1 MTMKASKKSIG
12 KLFAISLLKSL
23 VAICILL
30 AVGFGSYKISY
41 YFLSKGGTELKP
53 NQDNIQQIIKEA
65 QTEDISKN
73 LIYVCDE
80 KDQITHM
87 MVEICNTNTNNMDY
101 VTIPTKND
109 YTIPTTMYRKLCTI
123 SENIPQIM
131 RISKIKQYFDDED
144 QAYGYGLL
152 IVEKMIGTSLS
163 YYTVLSEEVYNN
175 HYQEVKVKVSYK
187 KTEDEDALAT
197 PTPLASDGTSVSS
210 STKTKMKI
218 SCASE
223 AYVNQLKDIQGDE
236 KKIAEFIQAQYD
248 RVNSN
253 LTVTNKIGYIESYEK
268 MDVDLFHY
276 WGVPGSYEGKL
287 FVVDTK
293 AAKMFLKNLI
303 ENVTPYTEPQDL
315 TTTQKTTA
323 QPAAT
328 KNPSSKGKSKKEVS
342 SKGLNILVLNGSKI
356 TGLAAKT
363 QQMLQEKGYTVP
375 EVGDYK
381 KETLTRTNIIVKEE
395 GQGEDLV
402 KYFKDPKVTVGMV
415 EEGYDIQIILGT
427 ADANQ

>member
-1 MTMKASKKSIG
+1 MAGSKKNIA
-12 KLFAISLLKSL
+12 KLFGMSLLKSL
-23 VAICILL
+23 AAICILL

-41 YFLSKGGTELKP
+41 YFLSKGATEVKT
-53 NQDNIQQIIKEA
+53 DEDSIQEIIKEA
-65 QTEDISKN
+65 KTEDISKN
-73 LIYVCDE
+73 LIYVCNE

-87 MVEICNTNTNNMDY
+87 MVEICNKNTNNMDY

-131 RISKIKQYFDDED
+131 RISKIKQYFDDEE

-163 YYTVLSEEVYNN
+163 YYTVLDEAVYNN
-175 HYQEVKVKVSYK
+175 HYQETKVRVSYK
-187 KTEDEDALAT
+187 KTESGDSKAT
-197 PTPLASDGTSVSS
+197 PEPSASPSGSS
-210 STKTKMKI
+210 AKTKMKI

-223 AYVNQLKDIQGDE
+223 SYINQLKDIQGDE
-236 KKIAEFIQAQYD
+236 KKIADFIKAQYD

-253 LTVTNKIGYIESYEK
+253 LTVTNKIGYIESYQQ
-268 MDVDLFHY
+268 MNVDYFHY
-276 WGVPGSYEGKL
+276 WGVPGSYDGKL

-293 AAKMFLKNLI
+293 AAKKFFKNLV
-303 ENVTPYTEPQDL
+303 NNPTPYTEAQDL
-315 TTTQKTTA
+315 TITQKTTTS
-323 QPAAT
+323 AT
-328 KNPSSKGKSKKEVS
+328 AGPKSSKKPKKSAS
-342 SKGLNILVLNGSKI
+342 SKGLKILVLNGSKI
-356 TGLAAKT
+356 TGLAGKT
-363 QQMLQEKGYTVP
+363 QQKLQEKGYTVP
-375 EVGDYK
+375 EVGDYS
-381 KETLTRTNIIVKEE
+381 KETLTKTQIIVKKE

-402 KYFKDPKVTVGMV
+402 KYFKNPKVTVGMV

>member
-1 MTMKASKKSIG
+1 MKASKKSIW
-12 KLFAISLLKSL
+12 KLFAMSLLKSL
-23 VAICILL
+23 VAICVLL

-41 YFLSKGGTELKP
+41 YFLSKGATEIKT
-53 NQDNIQQIIKEA
+53 DKDSIQQIIKDA

-73 LIYVCDE
+73 LIYVCNE

-87 MVEICNTNTNNMDY
+87 MVEICNTDTNNMDY
-101 VTIPTKND
+101 VTIPTKID

-131 RISKIKQYFDDED
+131 RISKIKQYFDDEE

-163 YYTVLSEEVYNN
+163 YYTVLSEEVYQN

-187 KTEDEDALAT
+187 KTQDPNAT
-197 PTPLASDGTSVSS
+197 ASPVPEASEPPSS
-210 STKTKMKI
+210 STSTKTKMKI

-223 AYVNQLKDIQGDE
+223 AYINQLKDIQGDE
-236 KKIAEFIQAQYD
+236 KKIVEFIQAQYD

-268 MDVDLFHY
+268 MNVELFHY
-276 WGVPGSYEGKL
+276 WGVPGSYDGKL

-293 AAKMFLKNLI
+293 AAKKFFKNLV

-328 KNPSSKGKSKKEVS
+328 KDTSKDSKKKKKVS

-356 TGLAAKT
+356 TGLAGKT
-363 QQMLQEKGYTVP
+363 QQKLQEKGYTVP
-375 EVGDYK
+375 QVGDYK
-381 KETLTRTNIIVKEE
+381 KETLTRTQIIVKKE

-402 KYFKDPKVTVGMV
+402 KYFKNPEVTVGMV
-415 EEGYDIQIILGT
+415 EDGYDIQIILGT

>member
-1 MTMKASKKSIG
+1 MKASKKSIG

-23 VAICILL
+23 IAICVLL

-41 YFLSKGGTELKP
+41 YFLSKGSNEIKTDK
-53 NQDNIQQIIKEA
+53 DSIKDIIKDA

-101 VTIPTKND
+101 VTIPTRND

-123 SENIPQIM
+123 TENIPQIM
-131 RISKIKQYFDDED
+131 RISKIKQYFDDEE

-175 HYQEVKVKVSYK
+175 HYQEVKVKVSYE
-187 KTEDEDALAT
+187 KTLDADVE
-197 PTPLASDGTSVSS
+197 PSPEASDAASS
-210 STKTKMKI
+210 TKTKTKMKI
-218 SCASE
+218 SCVSE
-223 AYVNQLKDIQGDE
+223 AYANQLKDIQGDE
-236 KKIAEFIQAQYD
+236 SKIAEFIQAQYD

-253 LTVTNKIGYIESYEK
+253 LTVTNKIGYIEGYEK

-276 WGVPGSYEGKL
+276 WGVPGSYDGKL

-293 AAKMFLKNLI
+293 AAKKFFKNLI
-303 ENVTPYTEPQDL
+303 NNVTPYTEPQDL
-315 TTTQKTTA
+315 TTTQKTTE

-328 KNPSSKGKSKKEVS
+328 KKASADDSDSSKKKAS
-342 SKGLNILVLNGSKI
+342 SKGLKIIVLNGSRI
-356 TGLAAKT
+356 TGLAGKT
-363 QQMLQEKGYTVP
+363 QQKLQEKGYTVP
-375 EVGDYK
+375 EVGDYN
-381 KETLTRTNIIVKEE
+381 KETLTQTQIIVKKE

-402 KYFKDPKVTVGMV
+402 KFFKDPKVIVGMV